1 MFSACQ
7 RLMDD
12 TQKNI
17 ACRMQDQIFRVV
29 SSLEFNK
36 EEAPILEL
44 IRHAFRPSC
53 TLPMRGFKSS

>member
-1 MFSACQ
+1 MF
-7 RLMDD
+7 RFMDD

-44 IRHAFRPSC
+44 
-53 TLPMRGFKSS
+53 K